1 MRNEYC
7 EGLASKAEDTRDRP
21 KFGFGFG
28 AERRLMCGF
37 GHLSVSAESELQPFG
52 RLTASAESQCDFR
65 RHTERAVN

>member
-1 MRNEYC
+1 MDYH
-7 EGLASKAEDTRDRP
+7 LKAVALRDRP
-21 KFGFGFG
+21 KFGFGFGFGFG